1 MFSKKKSMSEVKP
14 YKLPEEKTSIVSDSM
29 AVRIT
34 NGYSSRNAALVAKD
48 IMCYYFNLKDKDSII
63 DGTAGNAIQNVTKGS
78 NQD

>member
-1 MFSKKKSMSEVKP
+1 
-14 YKLPEEKTSIVSDSM
+14 M

-48 IMCYYFNLKDKDSII
+48 IMCYYFNLKDKDTII

-78 NQD
+78 SQD

>member
-1 MFSKKKSMSEVKP
+1 MQRTDKANHALFIGYAP
-14 YKLPEEKTSIVSDSM
+14 YENPEISM

-48 IMCYYFNLKDKDSII
+48 IMCYYFNLKDKDTII

-78 NQD
+78 SQD